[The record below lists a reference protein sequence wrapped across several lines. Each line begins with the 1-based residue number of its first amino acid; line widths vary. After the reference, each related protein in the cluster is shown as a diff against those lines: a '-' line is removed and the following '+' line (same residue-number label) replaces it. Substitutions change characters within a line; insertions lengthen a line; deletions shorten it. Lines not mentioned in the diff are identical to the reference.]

1 VTVTEWFQF
10 IQDNQN
16 DTVVARRLLESLF
29 DYRRG
34 GPMHTP
40 NVIEVSALLAA
51 IRLDQMAKEN
61 RA

>member
-1 VTVTEWFQF
+1 MTVTEWFQF
-10 IQDNQN
+10 IQENDN
-16 DTVVARRLLESLF
+16 DTVVARRLLGSLF

-34 GPMHTP
+34 GPMHTR

>member
-1 VTVTEWFQF
+1 MTVTQWFQF
-10 IQDNQN
+10 IQENDN
-16 DTVVARRLLESLF
+16 DTVIAQRLLGSLF

-40 NVIEVSALLAA
+40 NVIEVSAMIAA

>member
-1 VTVTEWFQF
+1 MTVTEWFQF
-10 IQDNQN
+10 IQDCPD
-16 DTVVARRLLESLF
+16 DTEIARRLLGSLF

-40 NVIEVSALLAA
+40 NVIEVSAMIAA